1 MTLLPLIVSGG
12 IHLDGLVDT
21 ADALYSRRETEK
33 KLEILKDPHVG
44 AFGVMACC
52 GYLLASFALWG
63 QVYETPRLIGLCCIG
78 FSCRDAVRRWQ
89 WSAFRQLRIPDWR
102 ICFPAMRIKKR
113 FGFAAV
119 FIFYWQGRCWFGN
132 FYGPGAAVLITIGF
146 VFVGFWHLCR
156 KQFGGITG
164 DLAGFFL
171 QAAELAV
178 LAVCTFGGI
187 MG

>member
-1 MTLLPLIVSGG
+1 MIV
-12 IHLDGLVDT
+12 
-21 ADALYSRRETEK
+21 
-33 KLEILKDPHVG
+33 
-44 AFGVMACC
+44 CC

-78 FSCRDAVRRWQ
+78 FFLSRCCSALAVV
-89 WSAFRQLRIPDWR
+89 S
-102 ICFPAMRIKKR
+102 FPAAKNSGLAHLFSSYADKKTVR
-113 FGFAAV
+113 VCCGFYLLLAGALLV
-119 FIFYWQGRCWFGN
+119 WKLLWL
-132 FYGPGAAVLITIGF
+132 GAAVLITIGF

-171 QAAELAV
+171 QVAELAV